1 MPSFHFSGKVE
12 LIILWLQMYVK
23 LSDIYGAANFSNLG
37 PILSVPVALVI
48 SIFFRY
54 FSTFSCAM
62 LGMEKDVFSD
72 NLSLQNILSVSK
84 LEETIGSFISE
95 ATDTKNL
102 LNSVAISLEFSI
114 ILSLTFKENM
124 LVPVFRLLAPSSLKS
139 FQTLL
144 GLLTFSLII
153 SEYCC
158 FFRKFNHFTHFISP
172 YSIFFMVI
180 NGFKPVSCFYCIN
193 NIDCKPFWLLL
204 TLCTMLL

>member
-1 MPSFHFSGKVE
+1 
-12 LIILWLQMYVK
+12 MYVR

-84 LEETIGSFISE
+84 LEETIGSFIFE

-124 LVPVFRLLAPSSLKS
+124 LEPVFHLLAPSSLNS

-153 SEYCC
+153 SEFC
-158 FFRKFNHFTHFISP
+158 
-172 YSIFFMVI
+172 
-180 NGFKPVSCFYCIN
+180 
-193 NIDCKPFWLLL
+193 
-204 TLCTMLL
+204 